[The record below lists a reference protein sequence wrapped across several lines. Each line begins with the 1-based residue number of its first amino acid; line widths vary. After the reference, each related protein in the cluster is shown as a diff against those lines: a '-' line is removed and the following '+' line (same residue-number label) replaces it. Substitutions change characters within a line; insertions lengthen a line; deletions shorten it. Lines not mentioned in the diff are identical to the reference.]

1 MKSIITRIKFNDS
14 EWDKLTKILNDYCW
28 GFEVAKLRVKWADRI
43 NAWLEVQAL
52 DEDNNILYSTEL
64 LFY

>member
-28 GFEVAKLRVKWADRI
+28 GFEVTKLRVKWADRI